1 MTLRERRQL
10 CDQRGVVLH
19 GHETTDA
26 TDQRYVAID
35 AEQIARGIAT
45 RGRIGE
51 ALDRNAVGH
60 DRRLRQV
67 DDAKLDESI
76 AHLAADHRDARGAR
90 ERGDV
95 KPAQAPVRKARAH
108 VVTCIDERGSAPH
121 RKRRQRRV
129 VVRHVV
135 VRVHDVDAAAC
146 AAQRLQHADVERAA
160 LVSDEDRH
168 AGRIERGAESAGC
181 LDAED
186 ADRVAGRVLRDR
198 EIGDDSLEPAGF
210 QRIDDVQDSNRL
222 AHRPR
227 MRAIATAACG
237 RADSIRRTALHR
249 EGACQNHEACGR
261 RPYFARIIDALVRA
275 GAAAAPR
282 RHGRKTRTSL
292 MNNPFGRRAA
302 VRAALQ
308 MTGST
313 YVTYATGLLAS
324 VFIARS
330 VGPADFGRYS
340 YLVWLTGILMVVGTN
355 GLTTSAIRF
364 VSESLGRGSIAD
376 ARNVHGWLKWRQYAC
391 LALVVVAYLATAPF
405 FRPSGW
411 NETDLYFIAAIV
423 MISAIAKALFLFG
436 ISISKGYGR
445 FDIEAVSSIAVSVLN
460 VVVIV
465 VLATMHASLVAYLIL
480 FATSNVL
487 YTLFAWIMMRRGD
500 IIATHGPIEPGLL
513 RRIKQHLGWTI
524 VLTVS
529 SQFSN

>member
-1 MTLRERRQL
+1 
-10 CDQRGVVLH
+10 
-19 GHETTDA
+19 
-26 TDQRYVAID
+26 
-35 AEQIARGIAT
+35 
-45 RGRIGE
+45 
-51 ALDRNAVGH
+51 
-60 DRRLRQV
+60 
-67 DDAKLDESI
+67 
-76 AHLAADHRDARGAR
+76 
-90 ERGDV
+90 
-95 KPAQAPVRKARAH
+95 
-108 VVTCIDERGSAPH
+108 
-121 RKRRQRRV
+121 
-129 VVRHVV
+129 
-135 VRVHDVDAAAC
+135 
-146 AAQRLQHADVERAA
+146 
-160 LVSDEDRH
+160 
-168 AGRIERGAESAGC
+168 
-181 LDAED
+181 
-186 ADRVAGRVLRDR
+186 
-198 EIGDDSLEPAGF
+198 
-210 QRIDDVQDSNRL
+210 
-222 AHRPR
+222 
-227 MRAIATAACG
+227 
-237 RADSIRRTALHR
+237 
-249 EGACQNHEACGR
+249 
-261 RPYFARIIDALVRA
+261 
-275 GAAAAPR
+275 
-282 RHGRKTRTSL
+282 

-529 SQFSN
+529 SQFSNKSIETYLLNALIGPAEVGFFTIAAAVTRGGIDLLCSGLTTVLMPSMAHAFGAGGHERVNVILSQSLRYFQFLGLLLAGLGIFWADAAVEIMYGPKYEAVIPLLRIMVAVGGLTLADAAFGALLSTTDNQRLRASLSIMSIFASTIAALALIPTFGLMGAVYGHAISRLATFAYTVSRIMRVMHLHMPWRELGRLFLAALVAAIVPALMVFAKSSIWVDIAAGCVYFFAYLGATLLLRAWTRDDSRHVGALLERFPRMAGISAWLQSRAGTSET